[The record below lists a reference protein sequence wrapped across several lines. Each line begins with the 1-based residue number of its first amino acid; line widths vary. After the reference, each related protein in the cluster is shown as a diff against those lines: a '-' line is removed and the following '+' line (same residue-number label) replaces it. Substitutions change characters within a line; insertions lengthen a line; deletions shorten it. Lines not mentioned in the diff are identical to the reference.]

1 MTPLIREW
9 VKSYAT
15 IGGDPSEGMWF
26 DISGALHRADVSAL
40 NRTMQESRPPF
51 RHCFVVCQGKNENA
65 KNEVAMFVMGDDPI
79 MGIVV
84 SAKIKTGDEFR
95 RLPNFMYQIRD
106 GQIVAGEIEDE
117 KMSNDDKKMILHLM
131 ALWYGALAQGR
142 EGYRATIKQSFTS
155 RRLQAKGKPP
165 LFDWHT
171 VKIEPSKPK
180 TAHQG
185 GTHAT
190 PRLHDRR
197 GHIRRLPNGKTCW
210 VKPCKVGDASKG
222 VVFKDYEVVGGKG

>member
-9 VKSYAT
+9 VKAYAMT
-15 IGGDPSEGMWF
+15 GGDPSEGMWF
-26 DISGALHRADVSAL
+26 DISGALHRAEVPAL
-40 NRTMQESRPPF
+40 TLTMQESRPPF
-51 RHCFVVCQGKNENA
+51 KHCFVVCQGKKENA
-65 KNEVAMFVMGDDPI
+65 SHEVMMFVMGNDPAEA
-79 MGIVV
+79 IVV
-84 SAKIKTGDEFR
+84 SARIRIGDKQR
-95 RLPNFMYQIRD
+95 QLPKLMYQIRD
-106 GQIVAGEIEDE
+106 GEIFAEGYEGE
-117 KMSNDDKKMILHLM
+117 MSNDDKQMILRLL
-131 ALWYGALAQGR
+131 ALWYGALAQGG
-142 EGYRATIKQSFTS
+142 EGYRPTVKTGLTS
-155 RRLQAKGKPP
+155 QRLQAKGKPP

-180 TAHQG
+180 SAHQG

-222 VVFKDYEVVGGKG
+222 VVFKDYEVRA